1 MPRASTSAS
10 GPLDRERWPY
20 RMKDLCE
27 LTGLDRQT
35 VHFYIAKGLVPEGHK
50 TGRNMAYYGA
60 EHLERIRL
68 IRELQHS
75 RFLPLDAIRAVL
87 EGEDA
92 GFTSEQKAILVEVKH
107 RVADV
112 LRDAREGGSG
122 EPERSLVPVAGLLRQ
137 HGVMADELGQL
148 VGIGLLALV
157 EREGETLVAEQDA
170 WLIELWGSL
179 RAAGFTDALG
189 FTVADLAM
197 YAEAIGELFHREL
210 RSLVP
215 RLAKLPPERSAELFR
230 RGLPLINNFLARY
243 HTAKARQFFSGFG

>member
-1 MPRASTSAS
+1 MPRESTRAI
-10 GPLDRERWPY
+10 DRDRWPY

-68 IRELQHS
+68 IRELQHE

-87 EGEDA
+87 DGEDA
-92 GFTSEQKAILVEVKH
+92 GFTHEQKAMLVEVKE

-112 LRDAREGGSG
+112 LRDAREQPPAGA
-122 EPERSLVPVAGLLRQ
+122 SLVPLAPLLQQ
-137 HGVMADELGQL
+137 HGVVVAEIDQL
-148 VGIGLLALV
+148 VELGLLALV
-157 EREGETLVAEQDA
+157 EVEGELHLPECDVWLV
-170 WLIELWGSL
+170 ELWGNL
-179 RAAGFTDALG
+179 RAAGFTEALG
-189 FTVADLAM
+189 FRVEDLAM
-197 YAEAIGELFHREL
+197 YAEAVSYLFRREI

-215 RLAKLPPERSAELFR
+215 RMAKLPADRAAELFR
-230 RGLPLINNFLARY
+230 RGLPLINSFLVRY
-243 HTAKARQFFSGFG
+243 HTAKARQFFTAIG

>member
-1 MPRASTSAS
+1 MPRESTRAI
-10 GPLDRERWPY
+10 DRARWPF

-68 IRELQHS
+68 IRELQHE

-87 EGEDA
+87 DGEDA
-92 GFTSEQKAILVEVKH
+92 GFTHEQKAMLVEVKE

-112 LRDAREGGSG
+112 LRDAREL
-122 EPERSLVPVAGLLRQ
+122 PTTRQTLVPIAPLLRQ
-137 HGVMADELGQL
+137 HAVSVAELDQL
-148 VGIGLLALV
+148 VEVGLLALV
-157 EREGETLVAEQDA
+157 EVEGELHLPECDVWLV
-170 WLIELWGSL
+170 ELRGSL
-179 RAAGFTDALG
+179 RAAGFTEALG
-189 FTVADLAM
+189 FRVEDLAM
-197 YAEAIGELFHREL
+197 YAEAMSELFRREI

-215 RLAKLPPERSAELFR
+215 RLAKLPADRAAELFR
-230 RGLPLINNFLARY
+230 RGLPLITSFLIRY
-243 HTAKARQFFSGFG
+243 HTAKARQFFTAIG

>member
-1 MPRASTSAS
+1 MDRAI
-10 GPLDRERWPY
+10 DRERWPY

-68 IRELQHS
+68 IRELQHQ

-87 EGEDA
+87 DGEDA
-92 GFTSEQKAILVEVKH
+92 GFTHEQKAMLVEVKD

-112 LRDAREGGSG
+112 LRDARE
-122 EPERSLVPVAGLLRQ
+122 PTRPLLPLAGLLRT
-137 HGVMADELGQL
+137 HAVSIEDIDRLVEL
-148 VGIGLLALV
+148 GLLALV
-157 EREGETLVAEQDA
+157 EVEGELHLPEHDVWLV
-170 WLIELWGSL
+170 ELWGSL
-179 RAAGFTDALG
+179 RAAGFSEALG
-189 FTVADLAM
+189 FRVEDLAM
-197 YAEAIGELFHREL
+197 YAEAIGELFRREI

-215 RLAKLPPERSAELFR
+215 RLAALPAERAAELFR
-230 RGLPLINNFLARY
+230 RGLPLINSFLVRY
-243 HTAKARQFFSGFG
+243 HTAKARQFFTAIG

>member
-1 MPRASTSAS
+1 
-10 GPLDRERWPY
+10 
-20 RMKDLCE
+20 MKDLCE

-87 EGEDA
+87 DGEDA
-92 GFTSEQKAILVEVKH
+92 GFTREQKAMLVEVKH

-112 LRDAREGGSG
+112 LRDARESGSGSG
-122 EPERSLVPVAGLLRQ
+122 EPERSLVPVDALLRQ
-137 HGVMADELGQL
+137 HGVGPDELEQL

-179 RAAGFTDALG
+179 RAAGFTAALG
-189 FTVADLAM
+189 FTVADLGM
-197 YAEAIGELFHREL
+197 YAEMIGELFRREL

-215 RLAKLPPERSAELFR
+215 RLAKLPADRSAELFR
-230 RGLPLINNFLARY
+230 RGLPLINNFLVRY